1 MVKTCRRF
9 ETGIGHPN
17 KVGRMNILVL
27 NAGSS
32 SLKFELFAV
41 TPESIDTN
49 SERILAKGEAER
61 AASMGEALESIFRQ
75 IGSTVVEAVG
85 HRVVHG
91 GERFH
96 ESVIIDAEVEK
107 QIEELSILAPLHN
120 PHNLEGYRAAR
131 AHLPGV
137 PQVAAFDTAFHHTL
151 PLRAYVYGLPYEYL
165 TEKKIR
171 RYGFHGIS
179 HRYVSWR
186 FAHLHGKKRADYRMI
201 TCHLGNGCSVCA
213 IDQGRSIDTSM
224 GFTPLEGLIMGTRS
238 GDVDAGAVLHLITQ
252 EREDPAMLLHV
263 LNGAS
268 GLKGISGI
276 SNDMRDLLREEGA
289 GNERAAL
296 AIEAFCYRIRKYVG
310 MYLAAMNGAD
320 ALIFTGGIGE
330 NAAVIRARICEDL
343 GNLGIAVDSEAN
355 ARDSKDAREVGNSKI
370 PVWVVPTDEEL
381 LIARDT
387 LRCIL
392 KIPHE

>member
-1 MVKTCRRF
+1 
-9 ETGIGHPN
+9 
-17 KVGRMNILVL
+17 MNILVL

-61 AASMGEALESIFRQ
+61 AASMGEALQSVFRQ
-75 IGSTVVEAVG
+75 IGGTMVEAVG

-96 ESVIIDAEVEK
+96 ESVIIDAEVER

-137 PQVAAFDTAFHHTL
+137 PQVAVFDTAFHHTL
-151 PLRAYVYGLPYEYL
+151 PPRAYVYGLPYEYL